1 MATHEEL
8 IAANFTID
16 EIREKI
22 GADSLGFLSKEGLL
36 NAVARKR
43 GQMCLGCL
51 TGEYPETYNGP
62 PMFAELSATS
72 S

>member
-8 IAANFTID
+8 IAANYTIP
-16 EIREKI
+16 EICEKI

-36 NAVARKR
+36 AATGRKR
-43 GQMCLGCL
+43 SEMCLGCL

-62 PMFAELSATS
+62 PVFELTAR
-72 S
+72 